1 MGEDYSLINLLNSN
15 DLGSKMLEYNT
26 DYYSNWVPTFW
37 MICQRLSVEFYRYVL
52 IVTKTNSIISFDNQ
66 ASLNYFYYCVKNL
79 INLLIPGTVYSEAYQ
94 PSSMML
100 EPLLLGRDMIS
111 VDPSEY
117 WQRLNTQPTTI
128 FGLSWIVFGFF
139 APVLVSFIYIFLRW
153 IFNQGKIV
161 MQAWSIFFFW
171 LILCCYGIESAIQL
185 SIGFALTFWILYG
198 FTHRPV
204 QISSSVSMNKI
215 PRLPSD

>member
-1 MGEDYSLINLLNSN
+1 
-15 DLGSKMLEYNT
+15 
-26 DYYSNWVPTFW
+26 
-37 MICQRLSVEFYRYVL
+37 
-52 IVTKTNSIISFDNQ
+52 
-66 ASLNYFYYCVKNL
+66 
-79 INLLIPGTVYSEAYQ
+79 
-94 PSSMML
+94 ML